1 MYLPLTRAAVNCG
14 FLLLALGGLSN
25 PSISFAQ
32 RWRPA
37 LVCKRQVLATLK
49 PMPKLSYQC
58 NEQLNDYDEKVL
70 KLPERVA
77 AIKTLMTELASLN
90 DAAWWSADTV
100 DLSVCDFA
108 EAPGTLTGDQRRS
121 FLNGEYLFWLFGNG
135 RIRLVLIPDP
145 CFQTEYGGSN
155 GFLLYR
161 NDGRVSVT
169 QVLDGYFSRADNS
182 VSMSWAKRGNEEI
195 IEVAT
200 GSGGLTPSLTNYYFT
215 IDPRTNQ
222 AVPKNLFRGDHG
234 PTNEISS
241 AMLFNAS
248 PASTPLKIIRG
259 QALAPSFIIYIDNDR
274 GKIDDNGRKL
284 SQKVL
289 RWNGKIYQ

>member
-14 FLLLALGGLSN
+14 FLLLALVGLSI
-25 PSISFAQ
+25 PSNSFAQ
-32 RWRPA
+32 GSRPA

-49 PMPKLSYQC
+49 PMPELSYQC
-58 NEQLNDYDEKVL
+58 NEQLNDYDEKIL
-70 KLPERVA
+70 KLPERVT
-77 AIKTLMTELASLN
+77 AIKTLMTKLASLN

-108 EAPGTLTGDQRRS
+108 EAPGTLTTDQRRS
-121 FLNGEYLFWLFGNG
+121 FLNGEYLFWLFGND
-135 RIRLVLIPDP
+135 RFRLVLIPDP
-145 CFQTEYGGSN
+145 CYQSEYGGSN

-161 NDGRVSVT
+161 HGGAVSVT

-182 VSMSWAKRGNEEI
+182 VSLSWAKRSNEEI
-195 IEVAT
+195 IEVGT
-200 GSGGLTPSLTNYYFT
+200 GTGGLTPSLTNYYFT
-215 IDPRTNQ
+215 IDPHTNQ

-241 AMLFNAS
+241 AMLFNSS
-248 PASTPLKIIRG
+248 PASTPLKIIHG
-259 QALAPSFIIYIDNDR
+259 QSLAPNFIIYVDSDR
-274 GKIDDNGRKL
+274 GKINDNGRTL
-284 SQKVL
+284 SRKIL